1 MKKSKIKSPSYFT
14 EETEAALIQGLYD
27 GTSLSELMSPMLKR
41 VVEAALSGEL
51 RAHIES
57 EKSEGVSNRRNG
69 LQSKTVRSEY
79 GPVEIETS
87 RDRNGSFEPQLIGKQ
102 ERQ

>member
-41 VVEAALSGEL
+41 VVEAALSEEHP
-51 RAHIES
+51 A
-57 EKSEGVSNRRNG
+57 
-69 LQSKTVRSEY
+69 QVREQ
-79 GPVEIETS
+79 I
-87 RDRNGSFEPQLIGKQ
+87 
-102 ERQ
+102 